1 MAALFNVLIM
11 LAMLAIALYA
21 QWRLP
26 FHTATRSQALLARGL
41 LILVG
46 LGVGWVA
53 VLEYGHGDWGLQL
66 VAFLTGF
73 GLVHLPAAF
82 ILWSKRLRGVN
93 R

>member
-1 MAALFNVLIM
+1 MAVLFNLLMM
-11 LAMLAIALYA
+11 LAMLAVALYA
-21 QWRLP
+21 HWRLP
-26 FHTATRSQALLARGL
+26 FHTATRNQALLARGL

-53 VLEYGHGDWGLQL
+53 VLEYGHGDWGLRL
-66 VAFLTGF
+66 AAFLTGF

-82 ILWSKRLRGVN
+82 ILWSKRLRGVD